1 MDTIGSG
8 AGDLTHRLPVDGNDE
23 VAQISASFNSF
34 VEKIGEVLLKV
45 RMAVDSMASA
55 TAEIESGNRDLS
67 SHTETSAGSLEK
79 PRRR

>member
-55 TAEIESGNRDLS
+55 TAEISGTAT
-67 SHTETSAGSLEK
+67 HPAPTETSAGSLEK